1 MPDHKISLEDLRVVA
16 PGGPRDQRPSP
27 IARLTAR
34 VRAGRYDRLLS
45 VGVTPE
51 PGSPL
56 AAHCARLTSTTERH
70 AIARSLRRAVRDAH
84 DHTATT
90 SSSPIPARI
99 PVNVANISAA
109 EGLIDR
115 VTQRLHSRR
124 SISAVGMA
132 RLRLVLSD
140 GAGPLYRFGQGDLPG
155 RLGAAL
161 AEL

>member
-1 MPDHKISLEDLRVVA
+1 MPNHKISPDVLHVAAHVV
-16 PGGPRDQRPSP
+16 PRDQRPSL

-34 VRAGRYDRLLS
+34 VRADRYDRLLS

-56 AAHCARLTSTTERH
+56 AAHRARLTSTAERH
-70 AIARSLRRAVRDAH
+70 AIASSLQQVVRDAY
-84 DHTATT
+84 DHIPTA
-90 SSSPIPARI
+90 SSSRI
-99 PVNVANISAA
+99 PLHVPNVTAA
-109 EGLIDR
+109 EELIDR
-115 VTQRLHSRR
+115 VTQRLHSPR

-140 GAGPLYRFGQGDLPG
+140 GAGPLYRYGRGDLPG